1 MQSHWNSRAPRKDA
15 NFAEWCYYSQKTSL
29 GWLPLWFS
37 WYPVHCTSLT
47 KQQKSCPLHWPAG
60 GSLYQTRSFFFPPSY
75 QQNAHSLNP
84 SMPKSRSYFFF
95 FLFTT
100 ESQYTFELNKEEQ
113 ICLPTACRRMVYK
126 CKYMN
131 YGCRLGFT
139 PAVWQLAPT
148 SATDCVEKI
157 YWKESG
163 CKGCDPGSSCQM
175 CAPVPP
181 SKNPPKYSPASSPSH
196 VEKEDA
202 WEASVKCKC
211 SWVKKKMKVWGLA
224 TGNGLGAGRGAWMPF
239 IEMQR
244 ANFPSQGEQKPPQRI
259 I

>member
-139 PAVWQLAPT
+139 
-148 SATDCVEKI
+148 SCCVTTCTHECNRLHG
-157 YWKESG
+157 EDLL
-163 CKGCDPGSSCQM
+163 KG
-175 CAPVPP
+175 V
-181 SKNPPKYSPASSPSH
+181 
-196 VEKEDA
+196 
-202 WEASVKCKC
+202 
-211 SWVKKKMKVWGLA
+211 GL
-224 TGNGLGAGRGAWMPF
+224 RGM
-239 IEMQR
+239 
-244 ANFPSQGEQKPPQRI
+244 
-259 I
+259 